1 MAKNILLI
9 GGSLNQTTMMHQIAR
24 HLSAHHCFFTPFFD
38 DGLLGELNQQGLLE
52 FSILGQKHRKNT
64 EEYLA
69 RNGLPLDIGGRA
81 RKYDLIFI
89 GTDLLIPKQIMGK
102 RIVLI
107 QEGMVEPEGAIYHL
121 VRKLKLPRYLANTSM
136 TGLSH
141 AYDLFC
147 VASNGYRD
155 LFIRKGVLP
164 EKIAVTGIPNF
175 DNVRA
180 HLNND
185 FPYHGYVLAATSAL
199 RETFQ
204 WDHRELFIKKAK
216 EIAQGRQL
224 IFKLHPN
231 ENLARARAEIE
242 RLAPEAW
249 IYESGN
255 TNHMIANCDILITQT
270 SSVTFIGLALG
281 KEVYSDLNVDELR
294 RLMPVQNGGTS
305 AAYIAF
311 LSEQL
316 LVNNLAVAAQ
326 DSIRAQL
333 RRKALNS
340 I

>member
-1 MAKNILLI
+1 M
-9 GGSLNQTTMMHQIAR
+9 NQTTMMHQIAR
-24 HLSAHHCFFTPFFD
+24 HLSAYQCFFTPFFD

-64 EEYLA
+64 EEYLVKH
-69 RNGLPLDIGGRA
+69 GLPLDIGGRA

-89 GTDLLIPKQIMGK
+89 GTDLLIPKRIIGK

-155 LFIRKGVLP
+155 VFIRKGVLP

-185 FPYHGYVLAATSAL
+185 FPHHGYVLAATSAL

-204 WDHRELFIKKAK
+204 WDYRDLFIRKAM

-231 ENLARARAEIE
+231 ENQARARVEIE
-242 RLAPEAW
+242 RLAPKAW

-255 TNHMIANCDILITQT
+255 TNHMIANCDVLITQT

-294 RLMPVQNGGTS
+294 RLMPVQNGGAS
-305 AAYIAF
+305 AACIAY

-316 LVNNLAVAAQ
+316 LESSFAVAAQ
-326 DSIRAQL
+326 DSIRSQL
-333 RRKALNS
+333 RHKALNS